1 MMTSI
6 RHWMAIGALASAAT
20 AAGAQSL
27 YIGAAG
33 GATRSN
39 ADCTGT
45 VSCDNGDTGW
55 KAYAGY
61 NINPMFG
68 VEVVGYD
75 MGGTSGAVF
84 IPGFSLINAS
94 LKTTGFALAG
104 VINVPLGTSVDLMGR
119 LGVGSNQLKVTAS
132 SGGLSGS
139 DSETSTQ
146 ALWGIGL
153 AFKVNPS
160 VALRTEI
167 DGTSATYA
175 GERFDSTLF
184 SLGVSIRF

>member
-1 MMTSI
+1 MKI
-6 RHWMAIGALASAAT
+6 RQCLAVAALAAAAT

-27 YIGAAG
+27 YIGGAG

-45 VSCDNGDTGW
+45 LSCDTSDTGW

-61 NINPMFG
+61 HINPMFG

-75 MGGTSGAVF
+75 MGATTGAVF
-84 IPGFSLINAS
+84 FPGFGVINSS
-94 LKTTGFALAG
+94 LKTSGFALAG
-104 VINVPLGTSVDLMGR
+104 VINVPLAASVDLIGR
-119 LGVGSNQLKVTAS
+119 LGIGSNKLTIDAS
-132 SGGLSGS
+132 TGAQSGS

-146 ALWGIGL
+146 ALWGLGL
-153 AFKVNPS
+153 AFKVTPNL
-160 VALRTEI
+160 AIRTEI

-184 SLGVSIRF
+184 SLGLSVRF

>member
-1 MMTSI
+1 MNI
-6 RHWMAIGALASAAT
+6 RQWLAIGALASGAT
-20 AAGAQSL
+20 VAGAQSL

-45 VSCDNGDTGW
+45 LSCDNSDTGW

-61 NINPMFG
+61 NINPLFG

-75 MGGTSGAVF
+75 MGASNGVIAA
-84 IPGFSLINAS
+84 PGFNLISGS

-104 VINVPLGTSVDLMGR
+104 VVNVPIGMSADLIGR
-119 LGVGSNQLKVTAS
+119 VGVGSNKLKVSVT
-132 SGGLSGS
+132 SGNLSGS

-153 AFKVNPS
+153 AFKLSPS
-160 VALRTEI
+160 LSIRTEI
-167 DGTSATYA
+167 DGTSATYF

-184 SLGVSIRF
+184 SLGLSAKF

>member
-1 MMTSI
+1 MKI
-6 RHWMAIGALASAAT
+6 RHWLAIGALACAAT
-20 AAGAQSL
+20 TAGAQSV
-27 YIGAAG
+27 YIGGAG
-33 GATRSN
+33 GATRNN

-45 VSCDNGDTGW
+45 LSCDTSDTGW

-75 MGGTSGAVF
+75 MGATTGSIFFPGSGV
-84 IPGFSLINAS
+84 INAS
-94 LKTTGFALAG
+94 LKTSGFALAG
-104 VINVPLGTSVDLMGR
+104 AINVPLGASVDLIGR
-119 LGVGSNQLKVTAS
+119 LGVGSNKLKVDAS

-153 AFKVNPS
+153 AFKVTPN
-160 VALRTEI
+160 AAIRTEI

-184 SLGVSIRF
+184 SLGLSIKF